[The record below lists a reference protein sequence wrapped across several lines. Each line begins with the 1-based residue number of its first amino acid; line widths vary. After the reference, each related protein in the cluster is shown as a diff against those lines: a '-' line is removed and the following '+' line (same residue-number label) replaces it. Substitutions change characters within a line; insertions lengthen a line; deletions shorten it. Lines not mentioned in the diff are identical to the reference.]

1 MTSLSGRKVNTRNS
15 IKNLNDLGFNLPSET
30 FSSLSSYF
38 NIESGN
44 IIFSSALTNKYKLLK
59 ISNRLKE
66 RNKMIKEFKDELK
79 SLKIIL
85 NEIKKLELLREQE
98 MNKIRNDTKR
108 KLNMLDDE
116 ISDISDTLDVNLMT
130 LVLRCKFFLNFEI

>member
-15 IKNLNDLGFNLPSET
+15 IKNLNDLGSNLPSET

-66 RNKMIKEFKDELK
+66 RNKMIKEFKD
-79 SLKIIL
+79 
-85 NEIKKLELLREQE
+85 
-98 MNKIRNDTKR
+98 
-108 KLNMLDDE
+108 
-116 ISDISDTLDVNLMT
+116 
-130 LVLRCKFFLNFEI
+130 

>member
-15 IKNLNDLGFNLPSET
+15 IKNLNDLGSNLPSET

-116 ISDISDTLDVNLMT
+116 ISDISETLDVNLMT

>member
-1 MTSLSGRKVNTRNS
+1 MTSLSGGKVNTRNS
-15 IKNLNDLGFNLPSET
+15 IKNLNDLGSNLPSET

-116 ISDISDTLDVNLMT
+116 ISDISETLDVNLMT
-130 LVLRCKFFLNFEI
+130 LVLRCKFF

>member
-15 IKNLNDLGFNLPSET
+15 IKNLNDLGSNLPSET

-38 NIESGN
+38 NIESVN

-116 ISDISDTLDVNLMT
+116 ISDISETLDVNLMT
-130 LVLRCKFFLNFEI
+130 LVLRCKFF

>member
-15 IKNLNDLGFNLPSET
+15 IKNLNDLGSNLPSET

-108 KLNMLDDE
+108 KLNMSDDE
-116 ISDISDTLDVNLMT
+116 ISDISETLDVNLMT
-130 LVLRCKFFLNFEI
+130 LVLRCKFF

>member
-15 IKNLNDLGFNLPSET
+15 IKNLNDLGSNLPSET

-66 RNKMIKEFKDELK
+66 RNKMIKESKDELK

-116 ISDISDTLDVNLMT
+116 ISDISETLDVNLMT
-130 LVLRCKFFLNFEI
+130 LVLRCKFF

>member
-15 IKNLNDLGFNLPSET
+15 IKNLNDLGSNLPSET

-116 ISDISDTLDVNLMT
+116 ISDISETLDVNLMT
-130 LVLRCKFFLNFEI
+130 LVLRCKFF